1 MKRIVVV
8 GTTCSGKSTLA
19 KQLCE
24 KLNYKYI
31 WLDELH
37 WAPNWVER
45 PDDEFRKL
53 LKAELLGEET
63 WVADGNYSVIRD
75 IIWPKADTIIWL
87 NYGFAFTL
95 WRSVKRSFLR
105 AITKKKLFSNNVES
119 FYTSFFTRDSVIWWM
134 IKTHKRRKMEY
145 PKLLAQ
151 EQWNHLKVL
160 VFKKPRETKNFLQR
174 ISK

>member
-8 GTTCSGKSTLA
+8 ATTCSGKSTLA
-19 KQLCE
+19 KQLCK

-45 PDDEFRKL
+45 PDDKFREL
-53 LKAELLGEET
+53 LKAELLGEQT

-75 IIWPKADTIIWL
+75 ILWPKADTIIWL

-105 AITKKKLFSNNVES
+105 ALTKEKQFSGNVET
-119 FYTSFFTRDSVIWWM
+119 FYKSFFTKDSIIWWM
-134 IKTHKRRKMEY
+134 IKTHGIRKKKY
-145 PKLLAQ
+145 PKLFALEEYEHINVVQLKSQKAATKFLAK
-151 EQWNHLKVL
+151 L
-160 VFKKPRETKNFLQR
+160 
-174 ISK
+174 